1 MIPRNNTYVTA
12 YFLLVFLLGVF
23 IFKDYGVSWDESIDR
38 INGMVNAKYIMVTLA
53 PEWTEHQLVFT
64 KVPDFASHLENDHG
78 ALFHLPFAF
87 MEVIWPGLDSRT
99 YYLVRHF
106 GIFLTF
112 MLALW
117 SVYKIALIRFNSWQV
132 GLVASTL
139 LILSPRIF
147 ADSFYNGK
155 DLVFLSFFTFGIYTL
170 IRLLQYPTL
179 ARAALHGLATAIATD
194 VRILGC
200 LLFALS
206 IGMFVLDAIWGKTTS
221 AERRR
226 LGKAIGLYCVAAIA
240 LTIVGWP
247 YLWEDPAGKFLEAF
261 DKMKRFRWEGDV
273 FYLGQVVKG
282 IELPW
287 HYAPVWII
295 ITTPVAYSVAFLAGA
310 SLWLYTV
317 VRYRFALLRTLQGQI
332 DVLLAGWF
340 VVPLL
345 MVILLHSVIYD
356 GWRHLY
362 FIYPALLLIAVRG
375 AYAVWQASQRSVL
388 LKRATVALAVLAGA
402 EATYTAARM
411 VAAHPN
417 QQVFF
422 SFLSPEQAERLFD
435 RDYWGVAY
443 RQGLEWILAHD
454 TASQL
459 SVDGPVP
466 IVLENNL
473 SILKPADRGRFRMSA
488 TDKERYYLT
497 GYRMHPE
504 AYPDTI
510 GNEVYALKT
519 NGIKILSVFYRW

>member
-1 MIPRNNTYVTA
+1 MATRSNTYVKV

-38 INGMVNAKYIMVTLA
+38 INGMVNAKYIMATLA

-64 KVPDFASHLENDHG
+64 NVPDFAAHLENDHG
-78 ALFHLPFAF
+78 ALFHLPLAF
-87 MEVIWPGLDSRT
+87 MEVVWPGLDSRT

-106 GIFLTF
+106 CIFLTF
-112 MLALW
+112 LLALW
-117 SVYKIALIRFNSWQV
+117 SVYKIALVRFKSQLL
-132 GLVASTL
+132 GLLTSAL
-139 LILSPRIF
+139 LLLSPRIF
-147 ADSFYNGK
+147 ADGFYNGK

-170 IRLLQYPTL
+170 IRLLERPTL
-179 ARAALHGLATAIATD
+179 ARAALHGFATAIATD

-206 IGMFVLDAIWGKTTS
+206 IGMFMIEAIWGEKPK
-221 AERRR
+221 AERRQ
-226 LGKAIGLYCVAAIA
+226 LGKAISLYCVVAIS
-240 LTIVGWP
+240 LTVVGWP

-273 FYLGQVVKG
+273 YYLGQVVKG

-287 HYAPVWII
+287 HYAPVWIA
-295 ITTPVAYSVAFLAGA
+295 ITTPVAYSLAFLAGA
-310 SLWLYTV
+310 VIWLYTV
-317 VRYRFALLRTLQGQI
+317 VRYRFAVLRALEGRI

-340 VVPLL
+340 SIPLL

-362 FIYPALLLIAVRG
+362 FIYPAFLVVAVRG
-375 AYAVWQASQRSVL
+375 AYAVWQASKNSLV
-388 LKRATVALAVLAGA
+388 LKRATLVLAVLAGA
-402 EATYTAARM
+402 EAVYTAVRM

-422 SFLSPEQAERLFD
+422 SFLSPEQVEQLFD

-443 RQGLEWILAHD
+443 RQGLEWISTHD
-454 TASQL
+454 TAAQL
-459 SVDGPVP
+459 TINAPVS

-473 SILKPADRGRFRMSA
+473 AILKPADRARFKING

-497 GYRMHPE
+497 AYRMHPE

-510 GNEVYALKT
+510 GNEVYTLKT